1 MSIYLL
7 LPNKELQN
15 KITHYTSTANLHVM
29 RRADASSTSSSKNAI
44 KTLRKSSG
52 GADVEMREMKR
63 SAKNENGDATTTTT
77 TGGGEKMAG
86 KGKRKDES
94 SGSDTRERLNTSGG
108 AGSGNSDPDETRK
121 KAKREG
127 GMKSS
132 AVAPATLANSYM
144 LTTTMAMDAVEHS
157 YIGTGT
163 GGRDCD
169 RDDALHGSQCSSVGS
184 QRGGCKPRSLKD
196 EMNRF
201 VKDHHHHHH
210 HGAKHSRR
218 ESDAGHT
225 TTATSS
231 GRMDEPRSSES
242 FYGAFNASNSRE
254 SVHVTTVEEDKS
266 KAKACVRT
274 DRCVRACACACAVF
288 PNAYTLPLFVN
299 RNCGRRRES
308 TTGRDRS
315 AMRTLRCSFSRR
327 PPISVP
333 SVRFHSTSPQHHHHN
348 LTRLLFFSLS

>member
-7 LPNKELQN
+7 LPNKELQS
-15 KITHYTSTANLHVM
+15 KITHYTSTANLHVI
-29 RRADASSTSSSKNAI
+29 RRADASSSKNAT

-63 SAKNENGDATTTTT
+63 STKNENGDASTTT

-108 AGSGNSDPDETRK
+108 AGGGNSDPDETRK

-132 AVAPATLANSYM
+132 AAAPATLANSYM

-184 QRGGCKPRSLKD
+184 QRGGCKPKSLKD

-210 HGAKHSRR
+210 HHGAKHSRR
-218 ESDAGHT
+218 ESDAAHN
-225 TTATSS
+225 SS
-231 GRMDEPRSSES
+231 NSRMDEPRSSES

-266 KAKACVRT
+266 KAKAC
-274 DRCVRACACACAVF
+274 A
-288 PNAYTLPLFVN
+288 
-299 RNCGRRRES
+299 
-308 TTGRDRS
+308 
-315 AMRTLRCSFSRR
+315 
-327 PPISVP
+327 
-333 SVRFHSTSPQHHHHN
+333 H
-348 LTRLLFFSLS
+348 

>member
-7 LPNKELQN
+7 LPNKELQS

-29 RRADASSTSSSKNAI
+29 RRADASSSSKNAI

-52 GADVEMREMKR
+52 GAGADVEMREMKR
-63 SAKNENGDATTTTT
+63 SAKNENGDATT

-163 GGRDCD
+163 GTGGRDCD

-210 HGAKHSRR
+210 HHHHHGAKHSRR
-218 ESDAGHT
+218 ERDAGHT
-225 TTATSS
+225 VATTSS

-274 DRCVRACACACAVF
+274 DRCVCVCACACACV
-288 PNAYTLPLFVN
+288 
-299 RNCGRRRES
+299 CGVS
-308 TTGRDRS
+308 
-315 AMRTLRCSFSRR
+315 
-327 PPISVP
+327 
-333 SVRFHSTSPQHHHHN
+333 
-348 LTRLLFFSLS
+348 